1 MNLLGRK
8 KSTSENGTVSA
19 ASASS
24 SPPDE
29 TDVTS
34 AAQAGKGRPT
44 PKRDAGKRRGP
55 IAPAPLTSSEARQR
69 RKSLRG
75 PKLSRA
81 ERKVE
86 NAERRSRVADNRE
99 KMMAGDEAY
108 LLPRDKGPVRAF
120 ARDIVDSRRNVLG
133 LFMPLALFLIFSMFA
148 VPSVQVQMWMTP
160 AMLVLMIVMI
170 VDGVFVG
177 RLVNKRVF
185 ERFPTSDEGGF
196 KLGWYAASRASQLRK
211 MRAPR
216 PRVNRGEP
224 V

>member
-24 SPPDE
+24 SSSDE

-86 NAERRSRVADNRE
+86 NAERRSRVADSRE

>member
-1 MNLLGRK
+1 MKLLGRK
-8 KSTSENGTVSA
+8 KSSPDGEPADS
-19 ASASS
+19 SS
-24 SPPDE
+24 SPADE

-34 AAQAGKGRPT
+34 SAQAGKGRPT
-44 PKRDAGKRRGP
+44 PKRDTGKRRGP
-55 IAPAPLTSSEARQR
+55 VAPAPLTSAEARQR

-81 ERKVE
+81 ERKAE
-86 NAERRSRVADNRE
+86 NVDRRARIADNRE
-99 KMMAGDEAY
+99 KMMAGDDAY

-133 LFMPLALFLIFSMFA
+133 LFMPLALFLIFTMFA
-148 VPSVQVQMWMTP
+148 VPSVQVQLWMTP
-160 AMLVLMIVMI
+160 AMLVLMLVMI
-170 VDGVFVG
+170 VDGIFVG
-177 RLVNKRVF
+177 RLVNKRVG
-185 ERFPTSDEGGF
+185 ERFPTSEEGGF

>member
-24 SPPDE
+24 SPSDE

-34 AAQAGKGRPT
+34 VAQAGKGRPT

>member
-8 KSTSENGTVSA
+8 KSAPSDDA
-19 ASASS
+19 AA
-24 SPPDE
+24 
-29 TDVTS
+29 TS
-34 AAQAGKGRPT
+34 ALPSGETSVTDASGPAQAGKGRPT

-55 IAPAPLTSSEARQR
+55 VAPAPLTSAEARQR
-69 RKSLRG
+69 RKALRG

-86 NAERRSRVADNRE
+86 NAERRARMADNRE
-99 KMMAGDEAY
+99 KMMAGNEAY

-133 LFMPLALFLIFSMFA
+133 LFMPLALFLIFTMFA

-170 VDGVFVG
+170 VDGIFVG
-177 RLVNKRVF
+177 RLVNKRVY

>member
-1 MNLLGRK
+1 MKLLGRK
-8 KSTSENGTVSA
+8 KSTSADNGVE
-19 ASASS
+19 ASS
-24 SPPDE
+24 SPSGE

-34 AAQAGKGRPT
+34 PAQAGKGRPT

-55 IAPAPLTSSEARQR
+55 VSPAPLTSAEARQR
-69 RKSLRG
+69 RKELRG
-75 PKLSRA
+75 PKLSRK

-86 NAERRSRVADNRE
+86 SAGRRARMADNRE
-99 KMMAGDEAY
+99 KMMTGDEAY
-108 LLPRDKGPVRAF
+108 LLPRDKGQVRAF

-133 LFMPLALFLIFSMFA
+133 LFMPLALFLIFAMFA

-160 AMLVLMIVMI
+160 AMLVLMLVMV

-177 RLVNKRVF
+177 RLVNKRVA
-185 ERFPTSDEGGF
+185 ERYPTSEESGF

>member
-1 MNLLGRK
+1 M
-8 KSTSENGTVSA
+8 
-19 ASASS
+19 
-24 SPPDE
+24 
-29 TDVTS
+29 
-34 AAQAGKGRPT
+34 
-44 PKRDAGKRRGP
+44 
-55 IAPAPLTSSEARQR
+55 
-69 RKSLRG
+69 
-75 PKLSRA
+75 
-81 ERKVE
+81 E
-86 NAERRSRVADNRE
+86 NAERRARMADNRE

-133 LFMPLALFLIFSMFA
+133 LFMPLALFLIFTMFA

-170 VDGVFVG
+170 VDGIFVG
-177 RLVNKRVF
+177 RLVNKRVY

>member
-1 MNLLGRK
+1 M
-8 KSTSENGTVSA
+8 
-19 ASASS
+19 
-24 SPPDE
+24 
-29 TDVTS
+29 
-34 AAQAGKGRPT
+34 
-44 PKRDAGKRRGP
+44 
-55 IAPAPLTSSEARQR
+55 
-69 RKSLRG
+69 
-75 PKLSRA
+75 
-81 ERKVE
+81 
-86 NAERRSRVADNRE
+86 ADNRE

-133 LFMPLALFLIFSMFA
+133 LFMPLALFLIFTMFA

-160 AMLVLMIVMI
+160 AMLVLMLVMI

-177 RLVNKRVF
+177 RLVNKRVG
-185 ERFPTSDEGGF
+185 ERFPTSDESGF